1 MTFAQPW
8 WLLMLALAPVFF
20 GLRLWRD
27 AAQKR
32 RLAGISSRELTAR
45 LLVGY
50 SPAARW
56 TRFLLLWLGFICFV
70 LAMARPLLGYTERE
84 TAGRGRNILIAVDT
98 SHSMLARDLRP
109 DRMTLAKAAAEELIR
124 QFPDDRIGLI
134 PFAGS
139 AFLQV
144 PLTLDHE
151 AAVETVAQL
160 DTEII
165 PLGGTDIAAA
175 LSLALETFREAESES
190 NALILIS
197 DGEEH
202 DGKPEAAAREL
213 RSEGIMVV
221 ALGVGTIQGGF
232 VPDPADPSRMLLDRS
247 GEMVR
252 SRLRAEGLQM
262 IANQTAGIYSP
273 LTNTGATS
281 EVARRA
287 LLQMDQ
293 SNLDQRSRRRPV
305 ERYRWP
311 LAAGLF
317 SLLAGL
323 CLRPA
328 GASMGPASAAAVLL
342 LTVGL
347 GAPVEGA
354 DFGERDYRAGN
365 YAGAMERYGAA
376 LETLQDDSAVG
387 EVRYRERMGIVERL
401 WRRAAG
407 RPLPEERFQ
416 LHFGMG
422 SAAYRSEEY
431 DLAVEQFGQALLG
444 KERAVQK
451 ESHYNLGNSLYRRGE
466 FALRQEEPDLVAVL
480 DDWRDAVSHFEGALA
495 LDATHANAQ
504 FNRDFVRKR
513 LEELERLAQMMRQM
527 QQMRQPAPG
536 AEGDEPQPQG
546 SDGSEQD
553 GEGQP
558 GEQQR
563 ASGGDQEGEGEGRP
577 NDPMEDEGFGDD
589 GEERE
594 GRLRAEEDE
603 RDAREGA
610 DGDEEG
616 DRQGAGQG
624 DERDPETGFSRSQ
637 ARQML
642 RNFSDEDLGVRL
654 LERGNLRENSKN
666 W

>member
-27 AAQKR
+27 AVQKR
-32 RLAGISSRELTAR
+32 RLAALSSANLAGR

-56 TRFLLLWLGFICFV
+56 TRFLLLWIGFICFV
-70 LAMARPLLGYTERE
+70 LAMARPLFGYTERE
-84 TAGRGRNILIAVDT
+84 TVGRGRNILIAVDT

-109 DRMTLAKAAAEELIR
+109 DRMTLAKAAAEDLIR
-124 QFPDDRIGLI
+124 KFPEDRIGLI

-202 DGKPEAAAREL
+202 DGKSEDAAKELQRE
-213 RSEGIMVV
+213 GVMVV
-221 ALGVGTIQGGF
+221 ALGVGTVQGGF
-232 VPDPADPSRMLLDRS
+232 VPDPAEPSRMLRDRS

-273 LTNTGATS
+273 LTNTGTTS

-287 LLQMDQ
+287 LQQMEQ
-293 SNLDQRSRRRPV
+293 SNLDQSSLRRPV

-328 GASMGPASAAAVLL
+328 GASTSAGMGAAAALL
-342 LTVGL
+342 LTL
-347 GAPVEGA
+347 GWVAPAEGA
-354 DFGERDYRAGN
+354 DFGEREYRSGDYA
-365 YAGAMERYGAA
+365 AAMERYGAA
-376 LETLQDDSAVG
+376 LESLRDDRAVG
-387 EVRYRERMGIVERL
+387 EVRYRERMGTLERF

-431 DLAVEQFGQALLG
+431 EAAIEQFGLAMLAKDAPL
-444 KERAVQK
+444 QK
-451 ESHYNLGNSLYRRGE
+451 ESHYNMGNSLYRRGE
-466 FALRQEEPDLVAVL
+466 FALKQEEPDLKAVL
-480 DDWRDAVSHFEGALA
+480 EDWRDAVGHYEGALA
-495 LDATHANAQ
+495 LDESHANAQ
-504 FNRDFVRKR
+504 FNRDLVRR
-513 LEELERLAQMMRQM
+513 RIEELERLAQMIQQM
-527 QQMRQPAPG
+527 QQMQQPSAG
-536 AEGDEPQPQG
+536 ADGDEPQPQG
-546 SDGSEQD
+546 SEGSEQD
-553 GEGQP
+553 GEGQS
-558 GEQQR
+558 GEQTPG
-563 ASGGDQEGEGEGRP
+563 SGGEQEGEGGNRP
-577 NDPMEDEGFGDD
+577 DQPVEDEGFGDD

-594 GRLRAEEDE
+594 GRLRAEEEE
-603 RDAREGA
+603 RQGA
-610 DGDEEG
+610 GQDEEG
-616 DRQGAGQG
+616 EEQGSGQG